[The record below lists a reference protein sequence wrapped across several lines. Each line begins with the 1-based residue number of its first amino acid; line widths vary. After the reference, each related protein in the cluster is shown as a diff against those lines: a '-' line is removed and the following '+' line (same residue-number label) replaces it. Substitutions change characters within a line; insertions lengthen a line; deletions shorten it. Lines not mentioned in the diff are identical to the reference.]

1 MIFIKGNGYGC
12 SQPIKNG
19 KWGRLIY
26 VFSIQAASDAKN
38 EDLKA
43 ACLSDSRIL
52 IVDDQADNLRA
63 LATVLEFSNYT
74 HVQCLEDAR
83 KLIAVF
89 QEFQPDLVLLD
100 LHMPHVDGL
109 AAMDQLA
116 TVVAPDDYLPILV
129 LTGDNTSGAKE
140 RALSHGAHDFLSKP
154 LNRTEVQL
162 RVKNLLETRHLHLH
176 AKAQNASLE
185 QQVRQRTELAE
196 ELVRTNQKLRETQ
209 THLIHSEKMAGL
221 GQLVAGIAHE
231 INNPLAFVVNNI
243 FVVQESLDRLAASG
257 TENVSAEALV
267 KIEKTRTRVSEMRVG
282 VERVKD
288 LVSKLR
294 TFSRLDEG
302 EFKTVNIHESI
313 ESVLLLLR
321 HKLEDRIQVER
332 CYRGADQL
340 SCFAGELNQVLMN
353 IIANAIDSIESQGKI
368 VLTTAQQDGFFVIS
382 VRDTGKG
389 IPENIRSRIFEP
401 FFTTKPVGHGTG
413 LGLAIS
419 YGIVQ
424 AHKGS
429 IECSSVEGEGTEFIV
444 KIPMALGWDGV
455 RQNVLPVTNLS

>member
-1 MIFIKGNGYGC
+1 MFCPNI
-12 SQPIKNG
+12 
-19 KWGRLIY
+19 
-26 VFSIQAASDAKN
+26 ASDPAS
-38 EDLKA
+38 EDLRVA
-43 ACLSDSRIL
+43 DLSGSRIL

-63 LATVLEFSNYT
+63 LAAVLEFSNYT
-74 HVQCLEDAR
+74 HVQCLDDAR
-83 KLIAVF
+83 RLLAVF
-89 QEFQPDLVLLD
+89 KEFQPDLVLLD

-109 AAMDQLA
+109 EAMDQLA
-116 TVVAPDDYLPILV
+116 AVVASDDYLPILV

-162 RVKNLLETRHLHLH
+162 RVKNLLQTRHLHRK
-176 AKAQNASLE
+176 AKSQNASLE

-196 ELVRTNQKLRETQ
+196 ELGRTNQKLRKTQ
-209 THLIHSEKMAGL
+209 AHLIHSEKMAGL

-231 INNPLAFVVNNI
+231 INNPVAFVINNL
-243 FVVQESLDRLAASG
+243 FVVQETLDKLAAGSPD
-257 TENVSAEALV
+257 ALPPDALA
-267 KIEKTRTRVSEMRVG
+267 KIEKTRTRMSEMRIG

-302 EFKTVNIHESI
+302 EFKTINLHESI

-321 HKLEDRIQVER
+321 HKLENGIQVER
-332 CYRGADQL
+332 RYCETDQL

-353 IIANAIDSIESQGKI
+353 ILANAIDSIEGPGKI
-368 VLTTAQQDGFFVIS
+368 VVSTAQQDGFFVIS
-382 VRDTGKG
+382 IRDTGKG
-389 IPENIRSRIFEP
+389 IPENIRGRIFEP

-419 YGIVQ
+419 YGIVK
-424 AHKGS
+424 AHNGS
-429 IECSSVEGEGTEFIV
+429 IECSSVEGEGTEFVV
-444 KIPMALGWDGV
+444 KIPIAF
-455 RQNVLPVTNLS
+455 